1 MSTFQGFKI
10 AEIDRNKS
18 PDFTSEDIY
27 FKRLYFV
34 LEPIDGCADVERQKV
49 WGFSFRWMVK
59 NWKRYPELNDY
70 EETLEEVPQLKFIL
84 DDNDNAVICA
94 EGSSLQHLFDC
105 IDFIILLVEHA
116 NSKFIKLIGMINR
129 FRDDIDQLNARYFGN

>member
-70 EETLEEVPQLKFIL
+70 EETLEEQDLRS
-84 DDNDNAVICA
+84 NSYTHCA
-94 EGSSLQHLFDC
+94 PLEREAWTHRDAIDISLLWSEEGF
-105 IDFIILLVEHA
+105 
-116 NSKFIKLIGMINR
+116 K
-129 FRDDIDQLNARYFGN
+129 